1 MVNKTTILG
10 MGNQGNLNYLIVKK
24 EEDFFNWLK
33 ELFSSIEKDTRG
45 KDVTINEFI
54 DKNEKFVGKK
64 KNIKKFTDIHE
75 YYNMGGIRFDIFY
88 GSKKVF
94 IAFNCSIN
102 QRKKLMDKLDKIS
115 KFTEYKSKWKV
126 PKALK

>member
-1 MVNKTTILG
+1 MTDKIKILG
-10 MGNQGNLNYLIVKK
+10 MGNQGNFNYIIVKK
-24 EEDFFNWLK
+24 EEFFFIWLK
-33 ELFSSIEKDTRG
+33 ELFASLTKIVTD
-45 KDVTINEFI
+45 DVTINEFV
-54 DKNEKFVGKK
+54 DKNEKFVRKK

-94 IAFNCSIN
+94 IAFNCSNN
-102 QRKKLMDKLDKIS
+102 QRRKVMSKLEEIS
-115 KFTEYKSKWKV
+115 NFTEYKGKWKV

>member
-33 ELFSSIEKDTRG
+33 ELFSSIEKDMRG
-45 KDVTINEFI
+45 KDVTISEFI

-64 KNIKKFTDIHE
+64 KNIKKFIDIHE
-75 YYNMGGIRFDIFY
+75 YYNMSGIRFDIFY